1 MLPRFGGAPRA
12 NGAWRAMRPIEQRRA
27 EAMPTYDYQCQKCD
41 FEFERIQR
49 ITEDP
54 IKTCPECKS
63 RKAKR
68 LLSAPNF
75 ILKGGGWYADGY
87 GSSGGGKPSADSKGG
102 DDSSDNSSSSDSK
115 KDKKDKKSSDSKSKS
130 SSSDG
135 SSGSSSTAKSGGGKA
150 KKSAA

>member
-1 MLPRFGGAPRA
+1 
-12 NGAWRAMRPIEQRRA
+12 
-27 EAMPTYDYQCQKCD
+27 MPTYDYQCQKCG
-41 FEFERIQR
+41 FEFERTQR
-49 ITEDP
+49 ITEDA

-87 GSSGGGKPSADSKGG
+87 GSSGGGDKPSKDSTGG
-102 DDSSDNSSSSDSK
+102 DDSSDSSSNSDSK
-115 KDKKDKKSSDSKSKS
+115 KDKKDKKSSDGKSKS
-130 SSSDG
+130 SSADG
-135 SSGSSSTAKSGGGKA
+135 SASGSSRGKSGGGKA